1 MLKFAGIVLILA
13 GTGGFGGY
21 LINDLNMHLKHLLEC
36 REIFTRMDSGREYLC
51 LPYAQLLRRAA
62 KGRSKLFAEMLE
74 EVAKEMEKN
83 READAKALWERAFFD
98 RKKLLFLKEDETELL
113 LELSGCLLLEE
124 NHTKAAQI
132 YFLQLEDK
140 IVQAMEEKKEKQKLY
155 GTVSVLSGLFLII
168 LLL

>member
-1 MLKFAGIVLILA
+1 MLKLA
-13 GTGGFGGY
+13 GVIFILTGAVGFGRH
-21 LINDLNMHLKHLLEC
+21 LIQNLNMHLKHLIEC
-36 REIFTRMDSGREYLC
+36 REIFTRMDTGREYLC

-62 KGRSKLFAEMLE
+62 KGRTKFFAEMLE
-74 EVAKEMEKN
+74 EVAQEMEKS
-83 READAKALWERAFFD
+83 READAKTLWEQAFYK
-98 RKKLLFLKEDETELL
+98 REKQLFLKEEETELL

-132 YFLQLEDK
+132 YFMQLEDK

-155 GTVSVLSGLFLII
+155 GTVSILFGLFLVI